1 MLTLTDD
8 ATMQIRNI
16 IDSPGAPEG
25 CGVRIATDPA
35 SGALSLALAATPAE
49 DDKILDE
56 AGARVFLEPQAA
68 VLLDVVRAA
77 GAPVICETPEAGLAS
92 DIQWLQ
98 ARVG

>member
-1 MLTLTDD
+1 MRSLTVLTLTDD

-49 DDKILDE
+49 DDKVLDE

-68 VLLDVVRAA
+68 VLLDDKALDANTDGA
-77 GAPVICETPEAGLAS
+77 GQVHFSIADMGH
-92 DIQWLQ
+92 
-98 ARVG
+98 